1 MHLYRFGR
9 KMQSEVPGQ
18 QELKNFPGILFRRNS
33 GAPKDAGALAQACQS
48 AQTAQHR
55 GLRRR
60 MPISEAARPRRS
72 TQVGLMRTGNRS
84 VHGTA
89 GWIEPASYD
98 FSSISFDPSSTL
110 IFRLIAARLSLLK

>member
-1 MHLYRFGR
+1 
-9 KMQSEVPGQ
+9 
-18 QELKNFPGILFRRNS
+18 
-33 GAPKDAGALAQACQS
+33 
-48 AQTAQHR
+48 
-55 GLRRR
+55 

-72 TQVGLMRTGNRS
+72 TRVGLMRTGNRS

-98 FSSISFDPSSTL
+98 FSSINFDPSSTL